1 MIPVDETAVFK
12 WLGGI
17 LVMLLGGLGYRRMHS
32 RVNAESAR
40 DSALAAQAGAESSYF
55 GTALGDLKTDRD
67 NWRDTAEQ
75 AWATV
80 AELTTRVTRMEGEIR
95 HWKSDFALRLKLIRR
110 QYPSLDLSLLDSG
123 PAPLD
128 DDLQHR
134 GKER

>member
-17 LVMLLGGLGYRRMHS
+17 VVMLLGGLGYRRMSS
-32 RVNAESAR
+32 RVSAERAR
-40 DSALAAQAGAESSYF
+40 DGADVAKSEAESSYF
-55 GTALGDLKTDRD
+55 GTALDDLKTDRD

-110 QYPSLDLSLLDSG
+110 QYPDLDLSLLDSG

-128 DDLQHR
+128 DNLNPR
-134 GKER
+134 KER